1 MGSIS
6 SMAIRAVVLSHGIV
20 KERIVPPVEIDKAA
34 QRKREFEQNPQAH
47 MFFWDGQLWE
57 KKKS

>member
-1 MGSIS
+1 VLYFFYGR
-6 SMAIRAVVLSHGIV
+6 AAVVLSHGIQ

-34 QRKREFEQNPQAH
+34 ERKREFEQNPQAH
-47 MFFWDGQLWE
+47 TFPWEGRLWE